1 VDPFIRS
8 YAGALDPFLCESIV
22 RKFDQ
27 DERRAPGQIGLGQ
40 SEVKR
45 SVDLEIRSLP
55 DWEYLCRPLDQA
67 VSATLR
73 RYREDVPNFVD
84 SQKVQLRETGYQV
97 QCYQPNGSDGFDWH
111 ADVADRRS
119 AERVLAM
126 IAYLNDVE
134 AGGETE
140 FRAQAQ
146 KVAPRRGT
154 ILWFPPTFPYLHRG
168 TAPVSGPKYV
178 ITCFLVYP

>member
-1 VDPFIRS
+1 M
-8 YAGALDPFLCESIV
+8 
-22 RKFDQ
+22 
-27 DERRAPGQIGLGQ
+27 
-40 SEVKR
+40 
-45 SVDLEIRSLP
+45 
-55 DWEYLCRPLDQA
+55 
-67 VSATLR
+67 
-73 RYREDVPNFVD
+73 PNFVD
-84 SQKVQLRETGYQV
+84 SQKLHLRETAYQV
-97 QCYQPNGSDGFDWH
+97 QCYQPNGKDGFDWH

-140 FRAQAQ
+140 FRAQALQ
-146 KVAPRRGT
+146 VAPRRGT

-168 TAPVSGPKYV
+168 APPISGPKYV